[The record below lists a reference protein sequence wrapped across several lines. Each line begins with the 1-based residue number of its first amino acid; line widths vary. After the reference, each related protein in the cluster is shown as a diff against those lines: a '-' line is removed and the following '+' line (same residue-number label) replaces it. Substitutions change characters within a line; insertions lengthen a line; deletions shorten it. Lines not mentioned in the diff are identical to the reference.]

1 MKCKHLEAEYTCS
14 LGLFEGTPDP
24 RDCANCLKYEAGK
37 AEDEGN
43 EDWKADMPSRG
54 LGDTVA
60 KITNAV
66 GIKPCGGCKK
76 RQEALNKKFKYGRL
90 KKKGGCGCKKKD
102 THGTDNVT
110 DTPDDGQENS

>member
-1 MKCKHLEAEYTCS
+1 MKCKHIGVDFTCS
-14 LGLFEGTPDP
+14 LGLFEGTPNAHE
-24 RDCANCLKYEAGK
+24 CANCLKYEAGK
-37 AEDEGN
+37 DEDKGN

-60 KITNAV
+60 KITKAV

-90 KKKGGCGCKKKD
+90 NKKGGCGCKKKD
-102 THGTDNVT
+102 THGTGNVT
-110 DTPDDGQENS
+110 NTPDDSQEDH